1 MKTFVCIAV
10 LVATAHAGIV
20 GIASTGASSQHRSE
34 DGLGNY
40 AFAYDEGHA
49 TGGTFR
55 KESGNALG
63 VKIGSYGLRD
73 ADGRV
78 RTVNYVADA
87 AGFRASVSTNEPG
100 TAPSLPAAAAY
111 NGAPVAKVAVA
122 TAPVVAAA
130 SYAAPVAVAAPAVTA
145 PAYAAPLAAPA
156 YAAPL
161 VAPAYAA
168 PLAAPAFAAPLAVSA
183 GAPAQYAANV
193 FAPSGAPWVLAP
205 KQGRSPGPRISRSG
219 TTAHMTAS
227 MRYKER
233 KNGANGS
240 PGEVTMKTFI
250 CIAAFVATAHAG
262 IAGIASTGASSQH
275 RSEDG
280 LGNYAF
286 AYDEGHATG
295 GTFRKESGNA
305 LGVKIGSY
313 GLRDADGR
321 IRTVNYV
328 ADAAGFRASVS
339 TNEPGTAPSLP
350 AAAAYNGAPV
360 AKVAIAAA
368 PVVAS
373 ASHAAP
379 VAIASPAIA
388 VPAYATG
395 LTAPVYTASVAA
407 SVGIPANYVPNVFT
421 SSGTPW

>member
-193 FAPSGAPWVLAP
+193 FAPSGAPW
-205 KQGRSPGPRISRSG
+205 
-219 TTAHMTAS
+219 
-227 MRYKER
+227 
-233 KNGANGS
+233 
-240 PGEVTMKTFI
+240 
-250 CIAAFVATAHAG
+250 
-262 IAGIASTGASSQH
+262 
-275 RSEDG
+275 
-280 LGNYAF
+280 
-286 AYDEGHATG
+286 
-295 GTFRKESGNA
+295 
-305 LGVKIGSY
+305 
-313 GLRDADGR
+313 
-321 IRTVNYV
+321 
-328 ADAAGFRASVS
+328 
-339 TNEPGTAPSLP
+339 
-350 AAAAYNGAPV
+350 
-360 AKVAIAAA
+360 
-368 PVVAS
+368 
-373 ASHAAP
+373 
-379 VAIASPAIA
+379 
-388 VPAYATG
+388 
-395 LTAPVYTASVAA
+395 
-407 SVGIPANYVPNVFT
+407 
-421 SSGTPW
+421 